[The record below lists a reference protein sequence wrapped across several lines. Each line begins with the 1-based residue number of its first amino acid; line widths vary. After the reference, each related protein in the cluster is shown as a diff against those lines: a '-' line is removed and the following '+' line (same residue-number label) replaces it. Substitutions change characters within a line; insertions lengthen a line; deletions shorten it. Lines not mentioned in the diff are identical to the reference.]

1 MALKAYAIFG
11 PPGTG
16 KTTET
21 LKRMGQLRDVTK
33 IDPNKIGFFSFTR
46 AAAQEAL
53 KRLGLTRSDK
63 ISTLHA
69 LMFRR
74 FQVSTVAVVDSWKLR
89 KFGDE
94 IGIPFSG
101 VSNDQFEQMEL
112 GDQFNALW
120 SLARAR
126 MRDAKTEYD
135 ASSRPG
141 TLSQFEFF
149 VKSYEDWK
157 RSLGLVDYTDMLEMY
172 VKEPFN
178 HGAEA
183 LFIDEAQDLSPLQWA
198 VISLM
203 AAPAVNP
210 QLRLLTIAGDDDQAI
225 FEWAG
230 ADPHGMARFV
240 QTYNAKVTI
249 LDQSYRVP
257 MEPHELANDLIR
269 TVKARVP
276 KVYRP
281 RPVDGSLEW
290 VSDFDIRLIRP
301 GVSTMVLARSFVA
314 RKEIEEELIARC
326 VPYRTEGGKPGL
338 YHTKWADAIRAYE
351 TVMAGGE
358 IGAEDLR
365 AMSSVASTSA
375 APFINNRDFAGL
387 QSLTRGDRTRAFR
400 IPPAF
405 IDFYRSADL
414 FAQAHVTLST
424 IHASKGREAD
434 DVILHTGITGRTLAD
449 MEHNPDAEARV
460 WYVAVTRTRERLV
473 LIDSENRCP
482 LL

>member
-1 MALKAYAIFG
+1 MTLKAYAIFG

-21 LKRMGQLRDVTK
+21 IKRMGQLRDVTK

-46 AAAQEAL
+46 AAAGEAL

-74 FQVSTVAVVDSWKLR
+74 FEVSTVAVVDAWKLR
-89 KFGDE
+89 KFGDQ
-94 IGIPFSG
+94 IGMPFAG
-101 VSNDQFEQMEL
+101 VSNDQFEQMEI

-126 MRDAKTEYD
+126 MRSLKEEYD

-149 VKSYEDWK
+149 VDSYESWK
-157 RSLGLVDYTDMLEMY
+157 KALGLVDYTDMLQMY
-172 VKEPFN
+172 LERPFN

-198 VISLM
+198 IIDRM
-203 AAPAVNP
+203 ADPSVNP

-230 ADPHGMARFV
+230 ADPGGMARFCER
-240 QTYNAKVTI
+240 YNAKITI
-249 LDQSYRVP
+249 LGQSYRVP
-257 MEPHELANDLIR
+257 QKPHELANRIIR
-269 TVKARVP
+269 TVGARVE
-276 KVYRP
+276 KEYKP
-281 RPVDGSLEW
+281 RDDRGRVDYHPSFEVG
-290 VSDFDIRLIRP
+290 LIRA
-301 GVSTMVLARSFVA
+301 GVPTMILARSFVA
-314 RKEIEEELIARC
+314 RKEIEDELVARC
-326 VPYRTEGGKPGL
+326 VAYRTEGGRPGL
-338 YHTKWADAIRAYE
+338 YHTKWAEAIRAYE
-351 TVMAGGE
+351 TLVAGGE
-358 IGAEDLR
+358 IGQVEAR
-365 AMSSVASTSA
+365 AMSAVASPGA
-375 APFINNRDFAGL
+375 AAFINNRDFGGL
-387 QSLTRGDRTRAFR
+387 VAMCRGDRTRAFK

-424 IHASKGREAD
+424 IHAAKGREAD
-434 DVILHTGITGRTLAD
+434 DVILHTGVTARTLAD

-473 LIDSENRCP
+473 LIDSDSRCP